1 MFFSVALQGPSPN
14 MNKQS
19 RRKANIPGTAE
30 RYGESSYKQSPEEHQ
45 ALLNKYMGVKGIP
58 REVALQLGAEEERRS
73 PRYWLGD
80 ESPRYGGS
88 TPSSSFIT
96 GIHVSP
102 GLNLAT
108 VTMKNGR
115 SYSYAVTPDQ
125 IGDMINSNSLGAWY
139 NKMLRLGRSN
149 IPVQVDPRTGNR
161 KGPPPM
167 TGGVEVGGKT
177 PSGGYGVMRPV
188 DTSNLMAMAALPT
201 GMRAL
206 GMILKTAKEALK

>member
-1 MFFSVALQGPSPN
+1 
-14 MNKQS
+14 MNANS
-19 RRKANIPGTAE
+19 RRKADIPGTAE
-30 RYGESSYKQSPEEHQ
+30 RYGETSYKQTPEEHQ
-45 ALLNKYMGVKGIP
+45 ALLNKYMGVKGLP

-73 PRYWLGD
+73 PRYWIGD
-80 ESPRYGGS
+80 ATPRYGGS
-88 TPSSSFIT
+88 TPSSSFIQA
-96 GIHVSP
+96 INVSP

-108 VTMKNGR
+108 ITMKNGR
-115 SYSYAVTPDQ
+115 SYSYAITPDQ
-125 IGDMINSNSLGAWY
+125 AGDLVNSNSLGAWY
-139 NKMLRLGRSN
+139 NKNIKLGRSN

-177 PSGGYGVMRPV
+177 PSGGYGVMRPL
-188 DTSNLMAMAALPT
+188 DTGNLMAMAALPT